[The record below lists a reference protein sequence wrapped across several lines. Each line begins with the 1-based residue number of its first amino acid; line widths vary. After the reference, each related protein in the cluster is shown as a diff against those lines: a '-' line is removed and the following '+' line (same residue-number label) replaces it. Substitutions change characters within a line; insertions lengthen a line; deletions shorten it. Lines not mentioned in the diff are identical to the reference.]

1 MKKIL
6 LLGDS
11 IRMGYDEFVKKR
23 LEGRA
28 EVFYPEDNG
37 RFAQYTLRTLEN
49 WKADLKL
56 DRVDLVHWNNG
67 LWDLLHLNVGE
78 TSGDGEAEGATLH
91 RPSAEPGK
99 TIVYDKDPL
108 TPPEMYA
115 YMIGRIH
122 RRIGQ
127 LFPGAKIIFALTT
140 PVIEEQASWA
150 FRSNAEIRRYN
161 EIARNVLSPHGV
173 EFNDL
178 YRFAEEN
185 CSQLHRDWVHYAPE
199 GCDLL
204 AAEIVEV
211 LEKDL

>member
-11 IRMGYDEFVKKR
+11 IRMGYDEFVRER
-23 LEGRA
+23 LDGKA

-49 WKADLKL
+49 WKADLQL

-67 LWDLLHLNVGE
+67 LWDVLHLNAGDAA
-78 TSGDGEAEGATLH
+78 GDGEAEGTTLQ
-91 RPSAEPGK
+91 RPSAESGK
-99 TIVYDKDPL
+99 TFVYDKDPL

-127 LFPGAKIIFALTT
+127 LFPGAKIVFAAST

-150 FRSNAEIRRYN
+150 FRSNAEIREYN
-161 EIARNVLSPHGV
+161 EIARRTLAPFGV
-173 EFNDL
+173 PFNDL
-178 YRFAEEN
+178 YSFAEKN
-185 CSQLHRDWVHYAPE
+185 CSGLHCDWVHYTPE
-199 GCDLL
+199 GSDLL
-204 AAEIVEV
+204 ASQVV
-211 LEKDL
+211 RFLGF